1 MTNVPISDEAP
12 RNVSAREKWLVL
24 TVATLTHL
32 FVVAMPATAIPV
44 LINEISRDLNMSL
57 VQIGTMWAA
66 GSFASL
72 LMFLPGGVLGDRFG
86 VVRTLGISTL
96 LAGLALLL
104 RGYSTNYFMF
114 IVATFSCSLFA
125 ALLPVN
131 VHKTMGIY
139 FHGKNLG
146 MANGVVSMGMG
157 IGATLGAL
165 LSATYLS
172 PALGGWRN
180 VMYLYGAVALV
191 MTAFWWFISRITV
204 RNAGATRDAE
214 VTSII
219 QTIKTVVRSRNVW
232 LFSLIAIGRSISLS
246 GLVNYV
252 ALYLERFRGWPTANA
267 AGALT
272 VINAVSVVTVLPIA
286 LLSDR
291 LRSRIFFVLPGL
303 LIGILANVLFA
314 SAADPLLWVLLVA
327 IGIFQDGYA
336 AVFITMVQESEGIG
350 PRYSGT
356 AIGLVFSLSNLA
368 VAIFSPVSYRLAEAN
383 PDNPFVFWAA
393 MGALSLVALPFL
405 KGVWRVRKPG
415 PQLSVPSR

>member
-1 MTNVPISDEAP
+1 MTNVPIANEAS
-12 RNVSAREKWLVL
+12 RNIPAREKWLVL
-24 TVATLTHL
+24 TVATMTHL

-104 RGYSTNYFMF
+104 RGYATNYFMF
-114 IVATFSCSLFA
+114 IAATFSCSLFA

-191 MTAFWWFISRITV
+191 MTGFWWFISRITQ
-204 RNAGATRDAE
+204 RNVSGDGE
-214 VTSII
+214 VQVTSIL
-219 QTIKTVVRSRNVW
+219 QTVKTVVRSRNVW
-232 LFSLIAIGRSISLS
+232 LFSLIAIGRSIAVS

-252 ALYLERFRGWPTANA
+252 ALYLERFRGWPTASA

-272 VINAVSVVTVLPIA
+272 VINAVSVVMVLPIA

-291 LRSRIFFVLPGL
+291 LRSRIAFVLPGL
-303 LIGILANVLFA
+303 LIGILANILFA

-350 PRYSGT
+350 PRNSGT

-368 VAIFSPVSYRLAEAN
+368 VAIFSPISYRLAEAN
-383 PDNPFVFWAA
+383 PDNPFLFWAA
-393 MGALSLVALPFL
+393 MGTLSLVALPFL
-405 KGVWRVRKPG
+405 KGVWRVRKPR
-415 PQLSVPSR
+415 PQLSLPRQ